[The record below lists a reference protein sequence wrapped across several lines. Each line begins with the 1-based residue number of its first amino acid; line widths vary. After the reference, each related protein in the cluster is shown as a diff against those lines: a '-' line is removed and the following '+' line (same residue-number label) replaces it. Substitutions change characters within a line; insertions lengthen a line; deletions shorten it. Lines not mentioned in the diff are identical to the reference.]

1 MTILKRIVLVTVMM
15 VLGIGAASADF
26 RFGIKAG
33 MNVNKLHFSKDY
45 KNAAGE
51 TLDPANSTGWTAG
64 VTADF
69 TVPIIGIGM
78 DASVMYTRMNNAA
91 KDKIGNQTIDY
102 GKNFIQLPIHLKY
115 KLSLPVVGRIIAPY
129 LFTGPDFSFKLDKK
143 IVDAIKTKSCQVGWD
158 LGLGV
163 ELLRH
168 LQVGASYTWDINK
181 IAKWTPIGSDLK
193 PIKIR
198 NNYWTITAAYMF

>member
-1 MTILKRIVLVTVMM
+1 MTNLKRIVLATVMV
-15 VLGIGAASADF
+15 VLGIGAANADF

-33 MNVNKLHFSKDY
+33 MNVNKMHFSKDVQ
-45 KNAAGE
+45 NALGQ

-69 TVPIIGIGM
+69 TVPLIGIGM
-78 DASVMYTRMNNAA
+78 DASVMYTRMNTAA
-91 KDKIGNQTIDY
+91 QQEVNNRIIDY

-143 IVDAIKTKSCQVGWD
+143 ILDAVKSKSCQVGWD

-181 IAKWTPIGSDLK
+181 IAKIMPNGNDLK
-193 PIKIR
+193 PISIR
-198 NNYWTITAAYMF
+198 NNYWTVTAAYMF